1 MRERERIVA
10 DTNCLVSRL
19 LLPSSVPGDAVRKA
33 AGSGL
38 LLVSE
43 ATMNE
48 LADVLARA
56 KFDRYISLADRQQF
70 LRLLGRLA
78 VFVPI
83 VYPVR
88 ECRDPKDDKF
98 LEVALNGKADLILTG
113 DADLLALHPWRE
125 HRDSASGAISQALR
139 QGGKS
144 AGSGKRPVFPRD
156 FPPHSPSPP
165 LQKT

>member
-1 MRERERIVA
+1 MRVRERIVA

-33 AGSGL
+33 ADSGL

-48 LADVLARA
+48 LADVLGRS
-56 KFDRYISLADRQQF
+56 KFDRYIGLADRQQF
-70 LRLLGRLA
+70 LRLLGRVA
-78 VFVPI
+78 EFVPI
-83 VYPVR
+83 VYPIR

-98 LEVALNGKADLILTG
+98 LELALNGRAHLIITG

-125 HRDSASGAISQALR
+125 IAIVTPARYL
-139 QGGKS
+139 
-144 AGSGKRPVFPRD
+144 KR
-156 FPPHSPSPP
+156 
-165 LQKT
+165 

>member
-1 MRERERIVA
+1 MRQRERVVA

-19 LLPSSVPGDAVRKA
+19 LLPSSVPGDVVRKA

-48 LADVLARA
+48 LADVQARS
-56 KFDRYISLADRQQF
+56 KFDRYISLTDRQQF
-70 LRLLGRLA
+70 LRLLGRVA
-78 VFVPI
+78 EFVPS

-113 DADLLALHPWRE
+113 DADLLALHPWQ
-125 HRDSASGAISQALR
+125 GIAILPPAQYL
-139 QGGKS
+139 
-144 AGSGKRPVFPRD
+144 KR
-156 FPPHSPSPP
+156 
-165 LQKT
+165 

>member
-1 MRERERIVA
+1 MRVRERIVA

-19 LLPSSVPGDAVRKA
+19 LLPWSIPGHAVRKA
-33 AGSGL
+33 ADSGL

-78 VFVPI
+78 EFVPS

-98 LEVALNGKADLILTG
+98 LEVALNGKAELILTG
-113 DADLLALHPWRE
+113 DADLLALHPWR
-125 HRDSASGAISQALR
+125 DIAILSPAQYL
-139 QGGKS
+139 
-144 AGSGKRPVFPRD
+144 KR
-156 FPPHSPSPP
+156 
-165 LQKT
+165 

>member
-1 MRERERIVA
+1 MRLRERIVA

-33 AGSGL
+33 ADSGL

-48 LADVLARA
+48 LADVLARP

-70 LRLLGRLA
+70 LRLLGRVA
-78 VFVPI
+78 EFVPT

-98 LEVALNGKADLILTG
+98 LELALNGRAHLIITG
-113 DADLLALHPWRE
+113 DAGLLALHPWRE
-125 HRDSASGAISQALR
+125 IAIVTPARYL
-139 QGGKS
+139 
-144 AGSGKRPVFPRD
+144 KR
-156 FPPHSPSPP
+156 
-165 LQKT
+165 